1 MDLINANAVQPN
13 GFGCNA
19 TCGIVIVGC
28 AFLSCAA
35 DGALPIGDALAP
47 KIAAA
52 GGVISQTIGDAIF
65 S

>member
-1 MDLINANAVQPN
+1 MNLINANSVEPY
-13 GFGCNA
+13 GLGCNV
-19 TCGIVIVGC
+19 TCGIAIVGC

-35 DGALPIGDALAP
+35 DGPLPIGDALAP

-52 GGVISQTIGDAIF
+52 GGVVSQTVGDAIF